1 MIKIIWKQVE
11 ELANV
16 FKRIN
21 IEIDSLTD
29 PQLYPS
35 TNDDKEYVLRY
46 FLVMVAMDHR
56 TQIPGYVHF
65 SSKIGGKEFSGAFLL
80 YKLGKLMYDNDR
92 EFFSPKRLIKITK
105 RDVEKWLTS
114 DTGVIRDPEIRA
126 FLLRDLGYKLIKIY
140 DGNVENLIEQS
151 NHKLKDVKEG
161 GLIDKLKI
169 FRAYEDPVEKKSYL
183 LAKFLIRRNLFHP
196 IDLHNMQLPIDNHL
210 TRIAIRTDIIESD
223 DQTLFMDMREATYEE
238 DIIIRLQARR
248 AYKKISELS
257 NYTPDKLDDY
267 LWMHGK
273 YVCTQQNPKCGS
285 CALQDACLAYK
296 DTKRRKL
303 QEHKYINTWY
313 Y

>member
-1 MIKIIWKQVE
+1 MIKIIWEQAEK
-11 ELANV
+11 LANV
-16 FKRIN
+16 FRRIN
-21 IEIDSLTD
+21 IEIDPLTD

-35 TNDDKEYVLRY
+35 TDDDREHILRY

-56 TQIPGYVHF
+56 TQIPGYVF
-65 SSKIGGKEFSGAFLL
+65 SSKIGEKEFSGAFLL
-80 YKLGKLMYDNDR
+80 YKLGKAMYDNDR
-92 EFFSPKRLIKITK
+92 TFFSPEKLIKITK
-105 RDVEKWLTS
+105 RDIEKWLTS
-114 DTGVIRDPEIRA
+114 DTGIIRDPEIRA
-126 FLLRDLGYKLIKIY
+126 SLLRDLGYKLIKIY
-140 DGNVENLIEQS
+140 EGNVENLIDQS
-151 NHKLKDVKEG
+151 NYKLKDMNEG
-161 GLIDKLKI
+161 GFIDRLKI

-196 IDLHNMQLPIDNHL
+196 TDLHNLQLPIDNHL
-210 TRIAIRTDIIESD
+210 TRIAIRTGLIESD
-223 DQTLFMDMREATYEE
+223 DQTLFTNMREATYEE

-257 NYTPDKLDDY
+257 NHTPDKLDDY

-273 YVCTQQNPKCGS
+273 YVCTQQNPKCDS
-285 CALQDACLAYK
+285 CTLQDVCLAYE